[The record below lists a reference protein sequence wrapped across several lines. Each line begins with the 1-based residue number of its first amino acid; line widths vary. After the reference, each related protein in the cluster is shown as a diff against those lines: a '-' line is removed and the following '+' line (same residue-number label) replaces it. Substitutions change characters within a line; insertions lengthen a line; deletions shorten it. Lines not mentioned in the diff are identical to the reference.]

1 MKETPDIGRIIQL
14 IMENPSLV
22 EEISRLASSDSE
34 NTASEA
40 EAAAQPSPT
49 SVEMTEAPTPPPT
62 VRTEAPARAKRAQL
76 LGALK
81 PYVSAERAK
90 AIDSMISVAE
100 ILDMMKA
107 R

>member
-1 MKETPDIGRIIQL
+1 MSATPDIGRLIQL

-22 EEISRLASSDSE
+22 EEISKLASSDEQKPAKETPIELPLPEPTELKTPVSE
-34 NTASEA
+34 PAVA
-40 EAAAQPSPT
+40 IPT
-49 SVEMTEAPTPPPT
+49 QT
-62 VRTEAPARAKRAQL
+62 RARRAQL

-90 AIDSMISVAE
+90 AIDSMMSIAE

>member
-40 EAAAQPSPT
+40 EAHPAPP

>member
-1 MKETPDIGRIIQL
+1 MSDTPDIGKLIQM
-14 IMENPSLV
+14 IMSNPTLV
-22 EEISRLASSDSE
+22 EEISKLGSSGGKKDESE
-34 NTASEA
+34 PLIEATASEPVQVSTSA
-40 EAAAQPSPT
+40 EPVIAPLSPG
-49 SVEMTEAPTPPPT
+49 
-62 VRTEAPARAKRAQL
+62 RAKRTQL

-81 PYVSAERAK
+81 PYVSTERAK

>member
-40 EAAAQPSPT
+40 EAQPSPT

>member
-40 EAAAQPSPT
+40 TAQPSPT

>member
-1 MKETPDIGRIIQL
+1 MSSTPDIGKIIQL
-14 IMENPSLV
+14 IMENPSLI
-22 EEISRLASSDSE
+22 EEISKLAGSE
-34 NTASEA
+34 EQKEVQEASPTISLPEPTRA
-40 EAAAQPSPT
+40 EESKTEPAIAAQMPQ
-49 SVEMTEAPTPPPT
+49 
-62 VRTEAPARAKRAQL
+62 RAKRAQL

-81 PYVSAERAK
+81 PYVSSERAK

>member
-40 EAAAQPSPT
+40 AAQTSPT

>member
-1 MKETPDIGRIIQL
+1 MKETPDIGKIIQL

-22 EEISRLASSDSE
+22 AEISRLANSDSE
-34 NTASEA
+34 KETSEA
-40 EAAAQPSPT
+40 VAEPSPPAL
-49 SVEMTEAPTPPPT
+49 EKAEAPVPPPT
-62 VRTEAPARAKRAQL
+62 VQAAAPVRAKRAQL

>member
-1 MKETPDIGRIIQL
+1 MAGTPDLGKIVQL
-14 IMENPSLV
+14 IMENPGLI
-22 EEISRLASSDSE
+22 EEISKLASPDTQSE
-34 NTASEA
+34 PASEA
-40 EAAAQPSPT
+40 PRPALEEVKA
-49 SVEMTEAPTPPPT
+49 TETVTPALPATQAKPN
-62 VRTEAPARAKRAQL
+62 RTEL

-90 AIDSMISVAE
+90 AIDSMISVAQ

>member
-1 MKETPDIGRIIQL
+1 
-14 IMENPSLV
+14 MENPGLV
-22 EEISRLASSDSE
+22 EEISKLASKDQQSE
-34 NTASEA
+34 SSAAESEMPEAMA
-40 EAAAQPSPT
+40 EIPLLVPEKAK
-49 SVEMTEAPTPPPT
+49 APEEKPVSAPPLM
-62 VRTEAPARAKRAQL
+62 AKARRAQL

>member
-34 NTASEA
+34 NTAS